1 MIKIKVQSRIPVFV
15 SVLLFTIAVVVI
27 GFIIKYVLFDYSL
40 SYSTRNNA
48 WELIFLLLFFVP
60 IFFNSS
66 TSKDEYVSDLLI
78 SNNTLEIIYKVKNK
92 VVEKERIALDNI
104 KGFKIS
110 AVLNNMQSGRTK
122 VLNAQI
128 TTKIRLN
135 NDEVIMFDN
144 TGDTK
149 LIGCP
154 YQYILDILKVSSKIP
169 NFSLKLTGNS
179 EFDLA
184 YVNYFKLFGKKLPF
198 IHCIKYQLK
207 AIPKP
212 IRITL
217 CISLILFLFGLSMLG
232 YMFLPAMP
240 LTKEEKQYYQL
251 YNEAIEL
258 KKSKNYVSAI
268 QKLNAAQNIIETSS
282 DSYLQKAYC
291 YEYLKQY
298 DSCLA
303 EAKEGLKYVD
313 KKPIYY
319 KAKNYKFSDNDKFLL
334 NSVLGDCGLR
344 SNNYNESLQ
353 AFSYVI
359 NNSQYMYTD
368 AYFKRGKAYYY
379 LGQYNLA
386 LADFIKHKSII
397 EECLKNS
404 CSVYKAKNLNNIN
417 KWINASTTNIN
428 K

>member
-1 MIKIKVQSRIPVFV
+1 MTKIKVQSRIPAPVFI
-15 SVLLFTIAVVVI
+15 LLGIIFIVII

-40 SYSTRNNA
+40 SYSARNNSY
-48 WELIFLLLFFVP
+48 ELIFLLLFFLP
-60 IFFNSS
+60 ILFKSS
-66 TSKDEYVSDLLI
+66 ASKHEYVSELLI

-92 VVEKERIALDNI
+92 VSRKEEIALDNI
-104 KGFKIS
+104 KGFKIF
-110 AVLNNMQSGRTK
+110 AVLNNIQSGRTK

-128 TTKIRLN
+128 TTKIRLT
-135 NDEVIMFDN
+135 NDKVIMFDN
-144 TGDTK
+144 TNDTK

-154 YQYILDILKVSSKIP
+154 YQYILDILKVSSQIP

-184 YVNYFKLFGKKLPF
+184 NVNYFKLFGKKLPF

-207 AIPKP
+207 ATPKS

-217 CISLILFLFGLSMLG
+217 CISLILFLSYLC
-232 YMFLPAMP
+232 FLVYIYLPMP

-251 YNEAIEL
+251 YNEAMEL

-268 QKLNAAQNIIETSS
+268 QKLNAAQSIIRTSS

-298 DSCLA
+298 NFCMEES
-303 EAKEGLKYVD
+303 KEGLKYAD
-313 KKPIYY
+313 KPTIYY
-319 KAKNYKFSDNDKFLL
+319 KAKNYKFKANNKIALHT
-334 NSVLGDCGLR
+334 VLGDCGLK
-344 SNNYNESLQ
+344 SKNYIDSIE

-359 NNSQYMYTD
+359 NNGNYTYTD
-368 AYFKRGKAYYY
+368 AFFKRGRAYYY
-379 LGQYNLA
+379 TGQYQLA
-386 LADFIKHKSII
+386 LSDFTKHKDII
-397 EECLKNS
+397 ENCLQNN
-404 CSVYKAKNLNNIN
+404 YKFYN
-417 KWINASTTNIN
+417 KQDLKKIDRWINVTKSNLD